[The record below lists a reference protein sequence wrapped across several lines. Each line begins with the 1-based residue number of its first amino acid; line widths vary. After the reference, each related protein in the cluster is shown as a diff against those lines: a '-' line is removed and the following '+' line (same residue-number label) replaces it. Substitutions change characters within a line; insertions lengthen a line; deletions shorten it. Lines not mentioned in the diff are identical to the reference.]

1 MPQMWGRWA
10 CVLFT
15 LVGVGVL
22 QYLPQTAVHRRS
34 IREEMNAFFLRDLV
48 NTGLVLDAKIHLA
61 FDKRSQHR

>member
-1 MPQMWGRWA
+1 MWGRWA

-22 QYLPQTAVHRRS
+22 QYLPQTAQHRRS

-48 NTGLVLDAKIHLA
+48 AYLT
-61 FDKRSQHR
+61 